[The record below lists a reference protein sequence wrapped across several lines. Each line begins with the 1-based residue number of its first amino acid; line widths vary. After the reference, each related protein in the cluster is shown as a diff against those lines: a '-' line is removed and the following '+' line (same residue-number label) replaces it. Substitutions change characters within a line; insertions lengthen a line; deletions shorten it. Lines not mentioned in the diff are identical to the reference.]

1 MIFKWS
7 SNRRYGGVELTYLFR
22 RWLETGFCGQ
32 HNYILES
39 HNRQEFFN
47 IWETTISSR
56 TRLHGVSFV
65 CCTTFLSSCI
75 YVPPL
80 LLGTAFSFVTRAHCT
95 VNSAIT
101 CELELPIRWYPI
113 LPVHIRAP
121 GSSPDRWVVLYSAGV
136 KSAARYNGSQPGF
149 TVTEP
154 DFQSRY
160 KLHFSFFGKSLQ
172 KTSIWMM

>member
-1 MIFKWS
+1 MHLLAKIVLYLTQSYF
-7 SNRRYGGVELTYLFR
+7 GVPQQTGTFLTY
-22 RWLETGFCGQ
+22 EGQ
-32 HNYILES
+32 TSPPGLDS
-39 HNRQEFFN
+39 MMSV
-47 IWETTISSR
+47 SS
-56 TRLHGVSFV
+56 VV
-65 CCTTFLSSCI
+65 PLSS
-75 YVPPL
+75 VPLFMSL
-80 LLGTAFSFVTRAHCT
+80 LLSYVLLFSFVTRAHRT

-121 GSSPDRWVVLYSAGV
+121 GSSPDRWVVLYSVGV
-136 KSAARYNGSQPGF
+136 KSAAWYNGSQPEF